1 MPYPLLGVLS
11 LILLAVS
18 PAPAQQDTTVMLD
31 GGDRVRLWSQQAGM
45 SGEEFDFQRWQDASL
60 VLTEPRAGRV
70 TRLPRRQIDRMQV
83 RRKSGGTNLWEG
95 VLIGGGAGVLAYVVD
110 VNSTRT
116 DQWLPNYLIH
126 ASRTV
131 LPGLVV
137 GGLVGSAIPEYEW
150 ISVEFMRGHEQSCA
164 RDWPPPGFS
173 FRVQIPVPVSM

>member
-1 MPYPLLGVLS
+1 MPFRLLGVLL

-45 SGEEFDFQRWQDASL
+45 SGEEFGFQRWQDASL
-60 VLTEPRAGRV
+60 VLTKSRAGRV
-70 TRLPRRQIDRMQV
+70 TRLPRRQIDRIQV
-83 RRKSGGTNLWEG
+83 RRKSGGTHLWEG

-116 DQWLPNYLIH
+116 DQWLPNYLIV

-131 LPGLVV
+131 LPGLVA

-150 ISVEFMRGHEQSCA
+150 LRVEFTQGQEQTPARGWTS
-164 RDWPPPGFS
+164 PGFS
-173 FRVQIPVPVSM
+173 LQVQLLVPSSM